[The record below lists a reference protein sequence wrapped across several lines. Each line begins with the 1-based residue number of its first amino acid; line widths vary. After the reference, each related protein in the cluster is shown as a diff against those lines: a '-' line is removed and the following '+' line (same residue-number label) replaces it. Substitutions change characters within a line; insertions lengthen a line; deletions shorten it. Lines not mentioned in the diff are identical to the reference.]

1 MQLTFGS
8 GEVFAEMITDAYG
21 NRVQNAT
28 PVRIMGLQEMS
39 VDLLAELKEFY
50 GQNRFALAVAQGK
63 VKVSGKFK
71 GALINGLTLNT
82 LFFGAEFAT
91 GTMKALWANT
101 DGKDIPAQAPY
112 NVPLTGMAPGG
123 TFVEDQGVM
132 SSDGTAMIKVASNP
146 KAGQY
151 SVSANGVYSFNEA
164 DKGKT
169 VYPSFTYTVSMP
181 SAKKIELTNM
191 AMGNTPTFK
200 LKYLTQFKGKKALL
214 ELESVTSGKL
224 GLFSTKNDDFSVPEI
239 DFTASTDEAG
249 FKVGTLWIQE

>member
-39 VDLLAELKEFY
+39 VDLSAELKEFY

-91 GTMKALWANT
+91 GTMKALFADT
-101 DGKDIPAQAPY
+101 AGKSVPSSGAYTVQAA
-112 NVPLTGMAPGG
+112 APNGG
-123 TFVEDQGVM
+123 TFVEDAGVM
-132 SSDGTAMIKVASNP
+132 GEDGTAYIKVASNP
-146 KAGQY
+146 TAGQY
-151 SVSANGVYSFNEA
+151 TVSNTGLYTFHESA
-164 DKGKT
+164 KGKT
-169 VYPSFTYTVSMP
+169 VFPSFTYTQTMP
-181 SAKKIELTNM
+181 SAKKIELSNM

>member
-39 VDLLAELKEFY
+39 VDLSAELKEFY

-91 GTMKALWANT
+91 GTMKALFADT
-101 DGKDIPAQAPY
+101 AGKAVPASGAYTIQVV
-112 NVPLTGMAPGG
+112 VPNGG
-123 TFVEDQGVM
+123 QFVEDAGVM
-132 SSDGTAMIKVASNP
+132 GEDGTAYIKVASNP
-146 KAGQY
+146 AAGQY
-151 SVSANGVYSFNEA
+151 TVSNTGLYTFHESA
-164 DKGKT
+164 KGKT
-169 VYPSFTYTVSMP
+169 VFPSFTYTQTMP
-181 SAKKIELTNM
+181 SAKKIELSNM

>member
-39 VDLLAELKEFY
+39 VDLSAELKEFY

-91 GTMKALWANT
+91 GTMKALFADTTGQKVPTSGAYTVQANAWS
-101 DGKDIPAQAPY
+101 GRIFA
-112 NVPLTGMAPGG
+112 
-123 TFVEDQGVM
+123 EDAGVM
-132 SSDGTAMIKVASNP
+132 DEDGTAYIKVASGNP
-146 KAGQY
+146 AAGQY
-151 SVSANGVYSFNEA
+151 TVSNTGLYTFHESA
-164 DKGKT
+164 KGKT
-169 VYPSFTYTVSMP
+169 VFISFTYTQTMP
-181 SAKKIELTNM
+181 SAKKIELSNM

>member
-39 VDLLAELKEFY
+39 VDLSAELKEFY

-91 GTMKALWANT
+91 GTMKALFADT
-101 DGKDIPAQAPY
+101 TGKSVPASGAYTVQVTAP
-112 NVPLTGMAPGG
+112 NGG
-123 TFVEDQGVM
+123 RFVEDAGVM
-132 SSDGTAMIKVASNP
+132 GEDGAAYIKVANNP
-146 KAGQY
+146 AAGQY
-151 SVSANGVYSFNEA
+151 TVSNTGLYTFHESA
-164 DKGKT
+164 KGKT
-169 VYPSFTYTVSMP
+169 VFPSFTYTQTMP
-181 SAKKIELTNM
+181 SAKKIELSNM

>member
-39 VDLLAELKEFY
+39 VDLSAELKEFY

-71 GALINGLTLNT
+71 GALINGLALNT

-91 GTMKALWANT
+91 GTMKAMFADT
-101 DGKDIPAQAPY
+101 TGKVVPDSGAYTVQVVAP
-112 NVPLTGMAPGG
+112 NGG
-123 TFVEDQGVM
+123 QFVEDAGVM
-132 SSDGTAMIKVASNP
+132 GEDGTAYIKVASNP
-146 KAGQY
+146 AAGQY
-151 SVSANGVYSFNEA
+151 TVSNTGLYTFHESA
-164 DKGKT
+164 KGKT
-169 VYPSFTYTVSMP
+169 VFPSFTYTQTMP

>member
-39 VDLLAELKEFY
+39 VDLSAELKEFY

-82 LFFGAEFAT
+82 LFFGAEYAT
-91 GTMKALWANT
+91 GTMKALWADT
-101 DGKDIPAQAPY
+101 TGKAIPASGAYTVQA
-112 NVPLTGMAPGG
+112 TAPNGG
-123 TFVEDQGVM
+123 TFVEDAGVM
-132 SSDGTAMIKVASNP
+132 GQDGTAYIKVASNP
-146 KAGQY
+146 TAGQY
-151 SVSANGVYSFNEA
+151 MVSATGLYTFNEV

-169 VYPSFTYTVSMP
+169 VYPSFTYTQTMP
-181 SAKKIELTNM
+181 SAKKLDLSNM

-200 LKYLTQFKGKKALL
+200 LRYLTQFKGKKALL

>member
-71 GALINGLTLNT
+71 GALINGLALNT
-82 LFFGAEFAT
+82 LFFGAEYAT
-91 GTMKALWANT
+91 GTMKAIWA
-101 DGKDIPAQAPY
+101 DVAGKAIPTSGAYTVQA
-112 NVPLTGMAPGG
+112 TAPNGG
-123 TFVEDQGVM
+123 RFVEDAGVM
-132 SSDGTAMIKVASNP
+132 GSDGTAYIKVASNP
-146 KAGQY
+146 TAGQY
-151 SVSANGVYSFNEA
+151 MVSATGLYTFAEA

-169 VYPSFTYTVSMP
+169 VYPSFTYTQTMP
-181 SAKKIELTNM
+181 SAKKLELTNL

-239 DFTASTDEAG
+239 DFTAQTDEAG

>member
-39 VDLLAELKEFY
+39 VDLSAELKEFY

-91 GTMKALWANT
+91 GTMKALFADT
-101 DGKDIPAQAPY
+101 TGKSVPASGTYTVQAA
-112 NVPLTGMAPGG
+112 VPNGG
-123 TFVEDQGVM
+123 RFVDDAGVM
-132 SSDGTAMIKVASNP
+132 GEDGAAYIKVASNP
-146 KAGQY
+146 VAGQY
-151 SVSANGVYSFNEA
+151 TVSNTGLYTFHESA
-164 DKGKT
+164 KGKT
-169 VYPSFTYTVSMP
+169 VFPSFTYTQTML
-181 SAKKIELTNM
+181 SAKKIELSNM

-200 LKYLTQFKGKKALL
+200 LKYLTQFKGKKPCWNWKA
-214 ELESVTSGKL
+214 
-224 GLFSTKNDDFSVPEI
+224 
-239 DFTASTDEAG
+239 
-249 FKVGTLWIQE
+249 

>member
-39 VDLLAELKEFY
+39 VDLSAELKEFY

-63 VKVSGKFK
+63 VKVSGKMK

-91 GTMKALWANT
+91 GTMKALFADT
-101 DGKDIPAQAPY
+101 TGKAVPTSGAYTVQA
-112 NVPLTGMAPGG
+112 TAPNSGR
-123 TFVEDQGVM
+123 FVEDAGVM
-132 SSDGTAMIKVASNP
+132 GQDGTAYIKVASNP
-146 KAGQY
+146 TAGQY
-151 SVSANGVYSFNEA
+151 MVSATGLYTFNESE
-164 DKGKT
+164 KGKT
-169 VYPSFTYTVSMP
+169 VYPSFTYTQTMP
-181 SAKKIELTNM
+181 SAKKMELTNM

>member
-8 GEVFAEMITDAYG
+8 GEVFAEMVTDAYG
-21 NRVQNAT
+21 EKVTNAT

-39 VDLLAELKEFY
+39 VDLQAELKEFY

-63 VKVSGKFK
+63 VKVSGKMK
-71 GALINGLTLNT
+71 GALINGLALNT
-82 LFFGAEFAT
+82 LFFGAEFVT
-91 GTMKALWANT
+91 GTMKALHADT
-101 DGKDIPAQAPY
+101 AGKKIPNSTAYTIQATPP
-112 NVPLTGMAPGG
+112 NSG
-123 TFVEDQGVM
+123 TFVEDAGVM
-132 SSDGTAMIKVASNP
+132 SSDGVPMVKVASSP
-146 KAGQY
+146 KTGQY
-151 SVSANGVYSFNEA
+151 MVNASGLYTFNEA

-169 VYPSFTYTVSMP
+169 VYPSFTYTMTMP
-181 SAKKIELTNM
+181 SAKKIELQNM

-200 LKYLTQFKGKKALL
+200 LRYLTQFKGKKALL

-224 GLFSTKNDDFSVPEI
+224 GLFSTKNDDFSVPEL

>member
-39 VDLLAELKEFY
+39 VDLSAELKEFY

-91 GTMKALWANT
+91 GTMKALFADT
-101 DGKDIPAQAPY
+101 TGKSVPTSGAYTVQVTAPS
-112 NVPLTGMAPGG
+112 GG
-123 TFVEDQGVM
+123 RFVEDVGVM
-132 SSDGTAMIKVASNP
+132 GEDGAAYIKVASNP
-146 KAGQY
+146 TAGQY
-151 SVSANGVYSFNEA
+151 MVSNTGLYTFHESA
-164 DKGKT
+164 KGKT
-169 VYPSFTYTVSMP
+169 VYPSFTYTQTMP
-181 SAKKIELTNM
+181 TAKKIELANM

>member
-1 MQLTFGS
+1 MQLTFGA

-21 NRVQNAT
+21 EPVVNAT

-39 VDLLAELKEFY
+39 VDLQAELKEFY

-71 GALINGLTLNT
+71 GALINGATLNT
-82 LFFGAEFAT
+82 LFFGAEFAS
-91 GTMKALWANT
+91 GTMKAIYADT
-101 DGKDIPAQAPY
+101 AGKKIPESSAYTIQAA
-112 NVPLTGMAPGG
+112 APNSG
-123 TFVEDQGVM
+123 TFAEDQGVQG
-132 SSDGTAMIKVASNP
+132 SDGTTFVKVNASP

-151 SVSANGVYSFNEA
+151 SVSTAGLYTFNEA

-169 VYPSFTYTVSMP
+169 VYVSFTYSFALP
-181 SAKKIELTNM
+181 SAKKIELQNM

-200 LKYLTQFKGKKALL
+200 LKYLTQFKGKRALL

-224 GLFSTKNDDFSVPEI
+224 ALFSTKNDDFSVPEI

-249 FKVGTLWIQE
+249 FRVGTLWIHE

>member
-39 VDLLAELKEFY
+39 VDLSAELKEFY

-71 GALINGLTLNT
+71 GALINGLALNT
-82 LFFGAEFAT
+82 LFFGAEYAT
-91 GTMKALWANT
+91 GTMKALWA
-101 DGKDIPAQAPY
+101 DVAGKAIPTSGAYTVQA
-112 NVPLTGMAPGG
+112 TAPNGG
-123 TFVEDQGVM
+123 RFVED
-132 SSDGTAMIKVASNP
+132 GTAYVKVASNP
-146 KAGQY
+146 TAGQY
-151 SVSANGVYSFNEA
+151 MVSATGLYTFAEA

-169 VYPSFTYTVSMP
+169 VYPSFTYTQTMP
-181 SAKKIELTNM
+181 SAKKLELTNL

-239 DFTASTDEAG
+239 DFTAQTDEAG

>member
-39 VDLLAELKEFY
+39 VDLSAELKEFY

-91 GTMKALWANT
+91 GTMKALFADT
-101 DGKDIPAQAPY
+101 TGKSVPASGTYTVQAA
-112 NVPLTGMAPGG
+112 VPNGG
-123 TFVEDQGVM
+123 RFVDDAGVM
-132 SSDGTAMIKVASNP
+132 GEDGAAYIKVASNP
-146 KAGQY
+146 VAGQY
-151 SVSANGVYSFNEA
+151 TVSNTGLYTFHESA
-164 DKGKT
+164 KGKT
-169 VYPSFTYTVSMP
+169 VFPSFTYTQTML
-181 SAKKIELTNM
+181 SAKKIELSNM

-200 LKYLTQFKGKKALL
+200 LKYLTQFKGKKTLL

>member
-8 GEVFAEMITDAYG
+8 GEVFAKMITDAYG

-39 VDLLAELKEFY
+39 VDLSAELKEFY

-91 GTMKALWANT
+91 GTMKALFADT
-101 DGKDIPAQAPY
+101 TGKSVPASGAYTVQVTAP
-112 NVPLTGMAPGG
+112 NGG
-123 TFVEDQGVM
+123 RFVEDAGVM
-132 SSDGTAMIKVASNP
+132 GEGGEAYIKVASNP
-146 KAGQY
+146 AAGQY
-151 SVSANGVYSFNEA
+151 TVSNTGLYTFHESA
-164 DKGKT
+164 KGKT
-169 VYPSFTYTVSMP
+169 VYPSFTYTIPMP

>member
-1 MQLTFGS
+1 MQLTFGA
-8 GEVFAEMITDAYG
+8 GEVFAQMITDAYG

-39 VDLLAELKEFY
+39 VDLSAELKEFY

-82 LFFGAEFAT
+82 LFFGAEYAT
-91 GTMKALWANT
+91 GTMKALWADT
-101 DGKDIPAQAPY
+101 TGKAIPVDGAYTVQA
-112 NVPLTGMAPGG
+112 TAPNGG
-123 TFVEDQGVM
+123 TFVEDAGVM
-132 SSDGTAMIKVASNP
+132 GQDGTAFIKVAASP
-146 KAGQY
+146 AAGQY
-151 SVSANGVYSFNEA
+151 MVSKTGLYTFNRA

-169 VYPSFTYTVSMP
+169 VYPSFTYTKTMP
-181 SAKKIELTNM
+181 SAKKIELSNM
-191 AMGNTPTFK
+191 AMGSTPTFR

>member
-39 VDLLAELKEFY
+39 VDLSAELKEFY

-91 GTMKALWANT
+91 GTMKALFADT
-101 DGKDIPAQAPY
+101 AGKA
-112 NVPLTGMAPGG
+112 VPSSGAYTVQVTVPGGG
-123 TFVEDQGVM
+123 TFADDAGVM
-132 SSDGTAMIKVASNP
+132 GEDGTAYIKVSSNP
-146 KAGQY
+146 AAGQY
-151 SVSANGVYSFNEA
+151 TVSNTGLYTFHESA
-164 DKGKT
+164 KGKT
-169 VYPSFTYTVSMP
+169 VFPSFAYTKVTP
-181 SAKKIELTNM
+181 SAKKIELSNM

-200 LKYLTQFKGKKALL
+200 LKYLTQFKGKKAFL

>member
-1 MQLTFGS
+1 MQLTFGA
-8 GEVFAEMITDAYG
+8 GEVFAQMITDAYG

-39 VDLLAELKEFY
+39 VDLSAELKEFY

-82 LFFGAEFAT
+82 LFFGAEYAT
-91 GTMKALWANT
+91 GTMKALFADT
-101 DGKDIPAQAPY
+101 MGKAIPTSGAYTVQAA
-112 NVPLTGMAPGG
+112 APNGG
-123 TFVEDQGVM
+123 TFVEDAGVM
-132 SSDGTAMIKVASNP
+132 GSDGTAYIKVAASP
-146 KAGQY
+146 AAGQY
-151 SVSANGVYSFNEA
+151 TVSETGLYTFNEA
-164 DKGKT
+164 NKGKT
-169 VYPSFTYTVSMP
+169 VYPSFTYTQTMP
-181 SAKKIELTNM
+181 SAKKIDLSNM
-191 AMGNTPTFK
+191 AMGNTPTFQ

>member
-21 NRVQNAT
+21 NPAVNAT
-28 PVRIMGLQEMS
+28 PVRIAGLQEMS
-39 VDLLAELKEFY
+39 VDLSAELKEFY

-63 VKVSGKFK
+63 VKVSGKMK
-71 GALINGLTLNT
+71 GALINGLALNT
-82 LFFGAEFAT
+82 LFFGAEFAS
-91 GTMKALWANT
+91 GTMKALFADNV
-101 DGKDIPAQAPY
+101 GKTVPSSGAFTVQAAAP
-112 NVPLTGMAPGG
+112 NGGKFAEDAGVVGSNGIGM
-123 TFVEDQGVM
+123 V
-132 SSDGTAMIKVASNP
+132 KVASNP
-146 KAGQY
+146 AAGQY
-151 SVSANGVYSFNEA
+151 AVNASGLYTFADA
-164 DKGKT
+164 DKGKK
-169 VYPSFTYTVSMP
+169 VYISFTYTQTMP

-239 DFTASTDEAG
+239 DFTAQTDEAG
-249 FKVGTLWIQE
+249 FSVGTLWIQE

>member
-8 GEVFAEMITDAYG
+8 GEVFAEMITDAFG
-21 NRVQNAT
+21 NFVSNAT

-39 VDLLAELKEFY
+39 VDLQAELKEFY

-63 VKVSGKFK
+63 VKVSGKMK

-82 LFFGAEFAT
+82 LFFGSEFAT
-91 GTMKALWANT
+91 GTMKALHADT
-101 DGKDIPAQAPY
+101 AGKAIPSSTTYTIQMTP
-112 NVPLTGMAPGG
+112 PQSG
-123 TFVEDQGVM
+123 TFVEDAGVM
-132 SSDGTAMIKVASNP
+132 GSDGTAYVKVSGSP
-146 KAGQY
+146 SAGQY
-151 SVSANGVYSFNEA
+151 SVSKAGLYTFAEA

-169 VYPSFTYTVSMP
+169 VYPSYTYTFTMP
-181 SAKKIELTNM
+181 SAKKIELQNM

-200 LKYLTQFKGKKALL
+200 LRYLTQFRGKKALL

-224 GLFSTKNDDFSVPEI
+224 GLFGTKNDDFSVPEL

-249 FKVGTLWIQE
+249 FKVGTLWIME

>member
-8 GEVFAEMITDAYG
+8 GEVFAKMITDAYG

-39 VDLLAELKEFY
+39 VDLSAELKEFY

-82 LFFGAEFAT
+82 LFFGAEFTT
-91 GTMKALWANT
+91 GTMKALFADT
-101 DGKDIPAQAPY
+101 TGKAVPASGAYTVQVTAP
-112 NVPLTGMAPGG
+112 NGG
-123 TFVEDQGVM
+123 RFVEDAGVM
-132 SSDGTAMIKVASNP
+132 NENGTAYIKVASNP
-146 KAGQY
+146 TAGQY
-151 SVSANGVYSFNEA
+151 MVSATGRYTFHESA
-164 DKGKT
+164 KGKT
-169 VYPSFTYTVSMP
+169 VFPSFTYTQTMP
-181 SAKKIELTNM
+181 SAKKIELSNM